1 MKKYSFFL
9 AALLCMMVSTV
20 CHADDYMVAPAQL
33 PAPVKNF
40 VTQHFKGKSIAY
52 AELDREFA
60 GGKYELHLND
70 GTELNFDRRGN
81 WDKVDCHMMPVP
93 AALVPAPIANY
104 VKANYAGSKVSK
116 IDKER
121 YGYDIELTNG
131 IELKFNKAG
140 NLIGMDWDD

>member
-1 MKKYSFFL
+1 MSKDKKSEDNKFKTNNNNNYKNHDMKKYCFFL

-20 CHADDYMVAPAQL
+20 CHADDDMVAPAQL

-40 VTQHFKGKSIAY
+40 VAQHFKGKSIAY

-81 WDKVDCHMMPVP
+81 
-93 AALVPAPIANY
+93 
-104 VKANYAGSKVSK
+104 
-116 IDKER
+116 
-121 YGYDIELTNG
+121 
-131 IELKFNKAG
+131 
-140 NLIGMDWDD
+140 